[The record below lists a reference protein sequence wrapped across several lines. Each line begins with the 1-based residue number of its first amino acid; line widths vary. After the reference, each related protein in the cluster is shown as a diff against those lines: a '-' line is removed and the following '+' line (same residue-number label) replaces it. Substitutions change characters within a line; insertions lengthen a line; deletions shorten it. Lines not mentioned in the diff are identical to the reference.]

1 MVTEAD
7 MERQLFQATSDVTVN
22 KILMRYSRQRCS
34 LPRSEAKPGAPEQ
47 CPESMRYIY
56 CAFPLSLIAFFV
68 EKLTQ
73 ATGLR
78 TKHHAPGA

>member
-22 KILMRYSRQRCS
+22 KILIRASVAPCRGRKQS
-34 LPRSEAKPGAPEQ
+34 QAQPEQ